1 MIQDARVLQDDFLP
15 SEVLHRHDEMNRLT
29 TALEPVVKDD
39 TPQDTLLVGPSGAGK
54 TCIARYSLTKLNE
67 QLLDVETHYVDCWQH
82 SKQFRALLKIL
93 EGVQS
98 THDIHRSTPYD
109 EMLARL
115 EEIETP
121 YIIILDEVDQLED
134 KSLLKELYAIPEV
147 TMVMIANQERDVYH
161 ALDERLQ
168 SRIRASVTIPFD
180 RYTDDEL
187 IQILDDRVTWGL
199 DPGVIDD
206 DQLAF
211 IARQADGNARDAINI
226 LQSAARNAE
235 REGSETISERDLE
248 FAVPDARKR
257 LRQKSLDKLNADQ
270 REVYEVLTELGE
282 GSPEEI
288 YHAYTDR
295 VDDPRVDRTVRRYL
309 KKLVRYNLADVSGR
323 GPNRAYE
330 ALEP

>member
-1 MIQDARVLQDDFLP
+1 M
-15 SEVLHRHDEMNRLT
+15 
-29 TALEPVVKDD
+29 
-39 TPQDTLLVGPSGAGK
+39 
-54 TCIARYSLTKLNE
+54 
-67 QLLDVETHYVDCWQH
+67 
-82 SKQFRALLKIL
+82 KIL
-93 EGVQS
+93 EGIKD
-98 THDIHRSTPYD
+98 TYDIHRSTPYD

-115 EEIETP
+115 EAIETP
-121 YIIILDEVDQLED
+121 YVVILDEFDQLED

-235 REGSETISERDLE
+235 REGSETISERDLPE
-248 FAVPDARKR
+248 R
-257 LRQKSLDKLNADQ
+257 L
-270 REVYEVLTELGE
+270 
-282 GSPEEI
+282 
-288 YHAYTDR
+288 
-295 VDDPRVDRTVRRYL
+295 
-309 KKLVRYNLADVSGR
+309 
-323 GPNRAYE
+323 
-330 ALEP
+330 